1 MKLRALDG
9 FIDCDMISDS
19 FMVLGRCYGNSDSQH
34 IGAVFKCRLA
44 SHLDSILL
52 CFDFRRDEQVRV
64 QLGLVEGGPAD
75 PHVEEGEPGEAA
87 GHAHICALL
96 CLVSSAHAHVEG
108 QKAAQDQSDGCEN
121 GGADE
126 EIVRLLK
133 HVFESAGV
141 IECEE
146 KTITK
151 LFKNYNIN

>member
-1 MKLRALDG
+1 M
-9 FIDCDMISDS
+9 
-19 FMVLGRCYGNSDSQH
+19 
-34 IGAVFKCRLA
+34 
-44 SHLDSILL
+44 SHLDSFAG
-52 CFDFRRDEQVRV
+52 CFDFWRDEQVRV

-87 GHAHICALL
+87 GHAHICSLL
-96 CLVSSAHAHVEG
+96 CLVASAHAHVEG

-133 HVFESAGV
+133 HVFESAGA